1 MLSTRLAR
9 HFAFAAV
16 ATTVSTATVAS
27 ADIVHWGD
35 ANLVI
40 PATYA
45 GLYINVETRETGDS
59 EDLAG
64 WDMNPYGSGALL
76 WYCPVGVGVLRAGEL
91 SGVSSLPSGYLVDA
105 SGLFEEEPSTEFGDQ
120 EFNWALNASNY
131 FGFSYIAA
139 DGEIHYGWARMD
151 VGATALVRTIAEIAY
166 NDVAGA
172 GIAVGA
178 VPAPG
183 VLALVGLAGLVRRRS
198 R

>member
-1 MLSTRLAR
+1 MLATRLAR
-9 HFAFAAV
+9 HLAVASLAAASAATVTEAAV
-16 ATTVSTATVAS
+16 
-27 ADIVHWGD
+27 VHWGD

-40 PATYA
+40 PATFA
-45 GLYINVETRETGDS
+45 GLYINVESRTTGDS

-64 WDMNPYGSGALL
+64 WDINPYGGGALL

-91 SGVSSLPSGYLVDA
+91 SGVSSLPTGYLVDA

-120 EFNWALNASNY
+120 EFNWSLNASNY
-131 FGFSYIAA
+131 FGFSFIAA
-139 DGEIHYGWARMD
+139 DDEIHYGWGRMD
-151 VGATALVRTIAEIAY
+151 VGATALVRTLAELAY
-166 NDVAGA
+166 DDVAGA

-183 VLALVGLAGLVRRRS
+183 ALALVGLAGILRRRG